1 MQSMDEQKQ
10 PTVLRQMGTGGH
22 AAERGRRYVPA
33 GSTMPRLPVPLAR
46 RDLYS
51 AFRGLKI
58 NFRGRLRAREG
69 AAAGFHSDARVTLR
83 LGAGAL
89 MPSGRCRLPSAPW
102 AIPHLPRPRLRVAA
116 PRPSPPPPPSSVL
129 QPAGIG
135 CACTGAARLWS
146 GGEAPRHAFFGL
158 W

>member
-10 PTVLRQMGTGGH
+10 PTALRQMGTGGH

-83 LGAGAL
+83 LGTGAL
-89 MPSGRCRLPSAPW
+89 MTSGRCRLPSAPW

-116 PRPSPPPPPSSVL
+116 PRPSPPPSSVL